1 VSGSRTRIDP
11 WPTRESLYPTLDLTI
26 AVPPDATLAAFRHA
40 ARRDGYRVAQAE
52 PGSLLAVLGR
62 RSWSL
67 VAETVGLPPVKP
79 FLHVE
84 LAATVAAGPAGTVLR
99 VTCGRGGQE
108 LGVATRVARL
118 LERVLDRLGDA
129 GHHAQISEWVSSPP
143 A

>member
-1 VSGSRTRIDP
+1 VSGSRSRIDP
-11 WPTRESLYPTLDLTI
+11 WPTRESLYPTLDVTV
-26 AVPPDATLAAFRHA
+26 AVPPDAALAAFRDA
-40 ARRDGYRVAQAE
+40 ARRDGYRVAQAG
-52 PGSLLAVLGR
+52 PGSLRAALGR

-84 LAATVAAGPAGTVLR
+84 LAVTAAAGPAGTVLR

-118 LERVLDRLGDA
+118 LERVLDRLGEAGRDA
-129 GHHAQISEWVSSPP
+129 QVSGWVSSPP